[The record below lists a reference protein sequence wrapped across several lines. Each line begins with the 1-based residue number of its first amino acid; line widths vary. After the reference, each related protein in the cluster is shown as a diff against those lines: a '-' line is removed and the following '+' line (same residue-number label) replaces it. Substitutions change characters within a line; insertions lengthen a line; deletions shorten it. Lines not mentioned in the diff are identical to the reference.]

1 MRYFPISIDSKDKI
15 CLFLGGGKICKRKI
29 ESLLRGDFSFL
40 IYGKEIDKEVIKLYK
55 ENPQRI
61 KIVEKNIDEN
71 FIFPPCD
78 FLFLATGDRD
88 LNKILRKKAKSQ
100 GLRTLDLSDSF
111 ASDFHLRKN
120 ISNEFIDISIS
131 SNGQIPIFSSIIGDY
146 LEKYLE
152 NIDME
157 KIKLMVKIRDKLRE
171 NGIYNKELLL
181 ELYKEDKEIL
191 KKYLEKIWW

>member
-61 KIVEKNIDEN
+61 KIVEKNIDQS
-71 FIFPPCD
+71 FIFPSCD
-78 FLFLATGDRD
+78 FLFLATGNRN

-100 GLRTLDLSDSF
+100 GLRTLDLSDSSG
-111 ASDFHLRKN
+111 SDFHLRKN

-131 SNGQIPIFSSIIGDY
+131 SNGQIPFFSSIIGDD

-152 NIDME
+152 NLDME
-157 KIKLMVKIRDKLRE
+157 KIKLMVKIRDRLRE

-181 ELYKEDKEIL
+181 DLYKEDKEIL
-191 KKYLEKIWW
+191 KKYLEKI

>member
-29 ESLLRGDFSFL
+29 ESLLKGDFSFL

-78 FLFLATGDRD
+78 FLFLATGDRN
-88 LNKILRKKAKSQ
+88 LNKILRKKAKIQ
-100 GLRTLDLSDSF
+100 GLRTLDLSDSSG
-111 ASDFHLRKN
+111 SDFHLRKN

-131 SNGQIPIFSSIIGDY
+131 SNGQIPIFSSIIGDE

-152 NIDME
+152 NLDME

-171 NGIYNKELLL
+171 NEIYNKEILL

>member
-15 CLFLGGGKICKRKI
+15 CLFLGGGRICKRKI
-29 ESLLRGDFSFL
+29 ESLLKGEFSFL

-61 KIVEKNIDEN
+61 KIVEKNIDQN

-78 FLFLATGDRD
+78 FLFLATGDGD
-88 LNKILRKKAKSQ
+88 LNKILRKRAKDQ
-100 GLRTLDLSDSF
+100 GLRTLDLSDSLD
-111 ASDFHLRKN
+111 SDFYLRKN

-131 SNGQIPIFSSIIGDY
+131 SNGQIPIFSSIIGDD

-152 NIDME
+152 NLDMK

-171 NGIYNKELLL
+171 DGIYNKELLL

-191 KKYLEKIWW
+191 KKYLEKI

>member
-15 CLFLGGGKICKRKI
+15 CLFLGGGRICKRKI
-29 ESLLRGDFSFL
+29 ESLLKGDFSFL

-61 KIVEKNIDEN
+61 KIVEKNIDQN

-88 LNKILRKKAKSQ
+88 LNKILREKAKDQ
-100 GLRTLDLSDSF
+100 GLRTLDLSDSLG
-111 ASDFHLRKN
+111 SDFYLRKN
-120 ISNEFIDISIS
+120 ISNEFFDISIS
-131 SNGQIPIFSSIIGDY
+131 SNGQVPIFSSLIGDD
-146 LEKYLE
+146 LEKYLDSL
-152 NIDME
+152 DME

-171 NGIYNKELLL
+171 NGIYNKALLL
-181 ELYKEDKEIL
+181 DLYKEDKEFL

>member
-78 FLFLATGDRD
+78 FLFLATGNRN
-88 LNKILRKKAKSQ
+88 LNKVLRKKAKSQ

-120 ISNEFIDISIS
+120 ISNEFINISIS
-131 SNGQIPIFSSIIGDY
+131 SNGQIPIFSSIIGDD

-152 NIDME
+152 NLDME

-181 ELYKEDKEIL
+181 DLYKEDKEIL
-191 KKYLEKIWW
+191 KKYLEKI

>member
-15 CLFLGGGKICKRKI
+15 CLFLGGGRICKRKI
-29 ESLLRGDFSFL
+29 ESLLKGEFSFL

-78 FLFLATGDRD
+78 FLFLAMGDRD

-100 GLRTLDLSDSF
+100 GLRTLDLSDSLG
-111 ASDFHLRKN
+111 SDFYLRKN

-131 SNGQIPIFSSIIGDY
+131 SNGQIPIFSSIIGDD

-152 NIDME
+152 NLDME

-191 KKYLEKIWW
+191 KKYLEKI

>member
-15 CLFLGGGKICKRKI
+15 CLFLGGGRICKRKI
-29 ESLLRGDFSFL
+29 ESLLKGDFSFL

-61 KIVEKNIDEN
+61 KIVEKNIDQN

-88 LNKILRKKAKSQ
+88 LNKILRKKAKDQ
-100 GLRTLDLSDSF
+100 GLRTLDLTDSLG
-111 ASDFHLRKN
+111 SDFYLRKN

-131 SNGQIPIFSSIIGDY
+131 SNGQVPIFSSLIGDD

-152 NIDME
+152 SLDME

-171 NGIYNKELLL
+171 NGIYNKALLL
-181 ELYKEDKEIL
+181 DLYKEDKEFL
-191 KKYLEKIWW
+191 KKYLEKI

>member
-15 CLFLGGGKICKRKI
+15 CLFLGGGRICKRKI
-29 ESLLRGDFSFL
+29 ESLLKGDFSFL
-40 IYGKEIDKEVIKLYK
+40 IYGKEIDNEVIKLYK

-61 KIVEKNIDEN
+61 KIVEKNIDQN

-88 LNKILRKKAKSQ
+88 LNKILRKKAKDQ
-100 GLRTLDLSDSF
+100 GLRTLDLSDSLG
-111 ASDFHLRKN
+111 SDFYLRKN

-131 SNGQIPIFSSIIGDY
+131 SNGQVPIFSSLIGDD

-152 NIDME
+152 SLDME

-171 NGIYNKELLL
+171 NGIYNKALLL
-181 ELYKEDKEIL
+181 DLYKEDKEFL

>member
-15 CLFLGGGKICKRKI
+15 CLFLGGGRICKRKI
-29 ESLLRGDFSFL
+29 ESLLRGDFLFL

-78 FLFLATGDRD
+78 FLFLATGDRN

-100 GLRTLDLSDSF
+100 GLRTLDLSDSSG
-111 ASDFHLRKN
+111 SDFYLRKN

-131 SNGQIPIFSSIIGDY
+131 SNGELPIFSSIIGDD

-152 NIDME
+152 NLDME

>member
-78 FLFLATGDRD
+78 FLFLATGNRN

-100 GLRTLDLSDSF
+100 GLRTLDLSDSSG
-111 ASDFHLRKN
+111 SDFYLRKN

-131 SNGQIPIFSSIIGDY
+131 SNGQIPIFSSIIGDD

-152 NIDME
+152 NLDME

>member
-78 FLFLATGDRD
+78 FLFLATGDRN
-88 LNKILRKKAKSQ
+88 LNKVLRKKAKSQ
-100 GLRTLDLSDSF
+100 GLRTLDLSDSSG
-111 ASDFHLRKN
+111 SDFHLRKN

-131 SNGQIPIFSSIIGDY
+131 SNGQIPIFSSIIGDD

-152 NIDME
+152 NLDME

-181 ELYKEDKEIL
+181 ELYKEDKEFL

>member
-1 MRYFPISIDSKDKI
+1 SIDSKDKI
-15 CLFLGGGKICKRKI
+15 CLFLGGGRICKRKI
-29 ESLLRGDFSFL
+29 ESLLKGDFSFL

-61 KIVEKNIDEN
+61 KIVEKNIDQN

-88 LNKILRKKAKSQ
+88 LNKILRKKAKDQ
-100 GLRTLDLSDSF
+100 GLRTLDLSDSLG
-111 ASDFHLRKN
+111 SDFYLRKN

-131 SNGQIPIFSSIIGDY
+131 SNGQVPIFSSLIGDD
-146 LEKYLE
+146 LEKYLDSL
-152 NIDME
+152 DME

-171 NGIYNKELLL
+171 NGIYNKALLL
-181 ELYKEDKEIL
+181 DLYKEDKEFL
-191 KKYLEKIWW
+191 KKYLEKI

>member
-15 CLFLGGGKICKRKI
+15 CLFLGGGRICKRKI
-29 ESLLRGDFSFL
+29 ESLLKGDFSFL

-61 KIVEKNIDEN
+61 KIVEKNIDQN

-88 LNKILRKKAKSQ
+88 LNKILREKAKDQ
-100 GLRTLDLSDSF
+100 GLRTLDLSDSLG
-111 ASDFHLRKN
+111 SDFYLRKN
-120 ISNEFIDISIS
+120 ISNEFFDISIS
-131 SNGQIPIFSSIIGDY
+131 SNGQVPIFSSLIGDD

-152 NIDME
+152 SLDME

-171 NGIYNKELLL
+171 KGIYNKALLL
-181 ELYKEDKEIL
+181 DLYKEDKEFL

>member
-15 CLFLGGGKICKRKI
+15 CLFLGGGRICKRKI
-29 ESLLRGDFSFL
+29 ESLLKGDFSFL

-61 KIVEKNIDEN
+61 KIVEKNIDQN

-78 FLFLATGDRD
+78 FLFLATGGRD
-88 LNKILRKKAKSQ
+88 LNKILRKKAKDQ
-100 GLRTLDLSDSF
+100 GLRTLDLSDSLG
-111 ASDFHLRKN
+111 SDFYLRKN

-131 SNGQIPIFSSIIGDY
+131 SNGQVPIFSSLIGDD

-152 NIDME
+152 SLDME

-171 NGIYNKELLL
+171 NGIYNKALLL
-181 ELYKEDKEIL
+181 DLYKENKEFL
-191 KKYLEKIWW
+191 KKYLEKI

>member
-15 CLFLGGGKICKRKI
+15 CLFLGGGRICKRKI

-61 KIVEKNIDEN
+61 KIVEKNIDQS

-88 LNKILRKKAKSQ
+88 LNKILRKKAKDQ
-100 GLRTLDLSDSF
+100 GLRTLDLTDSLG
-111 ASDFHLRKN
+111 SDFYLRKN

-131 SNGQIPIFSSIIGDY
+131 SNGQVPIFSSLIGDD
-146 LEKYLE
+146 LEKYLDSL
-152 NIDME
+152 DME

-171 NGIYNKELLL
+171 NGIYNKALLL
-181 ELYKEDKEIL
+181 DLYKEDKEFL

>member
-15 CLFLGGGKICKRKI
+15 CLFLGGGRICKRKI
-29 ESLLRGDFSFL
+29 ESLLKGDFSFL
-40 IYGKEIDKEVIKLYK
+40 IYGKEIDREVIKLYK

-78 FLFLATGDRD
+78 FLFLATGNRN

-100 GLRTLDLSDSF
+100 GLRTLDLSDSLG
-111 ASDFHLRKN
+111 SDFHLRKN

-131 SNGQIPIFSSIIGDY
+131 SNGQIPIFSSIIGDD

-152 NIDME
+152 NLDME

>member
-15 CLFLGGGKICKRKI
+15 CLFLGGGRICKRKI
-29 ESLLRGDFSFL
+29 ESLLKGDFSFL

-55 ENPQRI
+55 ENPKRI
-61 KIVEKNIDEN
+61 KIVEKNIDQN

-88 LNKILRKKAKSQ
+88 LNKILRKKAKDQ
-100 GLRTLDLSDSF
+100 GLRTLDLSDSLG
-111 ASDFHLRKN
+111 SDFYLRKN

-131 SNGQIPIFSSIIGDY
+131 SNGQVPIFSSLIGDD
-146 LEKYLE
+146 LEKYLDSL
-152 NIDME
+152 DME

-171 NGIYNKELLL
+171 NGIYNKALLL
-181 ELYKEDKEIL
+181 DLYKEDKEFL

>member
-15 CLFLGGGKICKRKI
+15 CLFLGGGRICKRKI
-29 ESLLRGDFSFL
+29 ESLLKGDFSFL
-40 IYGKEIDKEVIKLYK
+40 IYGKEIDKELIKLYK

-61 KIVEKNIDEN
+61 KIVEKNIDQN

-88 LNKILRKKAKSQ
+88 LNKILRKKAKDQ
-100 GLRTLDLSDSF
+100 GLRTLDLSDSLG
-111 ASDFHLRKN
+111 SDFYLRKN

-131 SNGQIPIFSSIIGDY
+131 SNGQVPIFSSLIGDD
-146 LEKYLE
+146 LEKYLDSL
-152 NIDME
+152 DME

-171 NGIYNKELLL
+171 NGIYNKALLL
-181 ELYKEDKEIL
+181 DLYKEDKEFL
-191 KKYLEKIWW
+191 KKYLEKI

>member
-78 FLFLATGDRD
+78 FLFLATGDRN

-100 GLRTLDLSDSF
+100 GLRTLDLSDSSG
-111 ASDFHLRKN
+111 SDFHLRKN

-131 SNGQIPIFSSIIGDY
+131 SNGQIPIFSSIIGND

-152 NIDME
+152 KLDME

-181 ELYKEDKEIL
+181 GLYKEDKEIL
-191 KKYLEKIWW
+191 KKYLEKI

>member
-15 CLFLGGGKICKRKI
+15 CIFLGGGKICKRKI

-55 ENPQRI
+55 KNPQRI

-78 FLFLATGDRD
+78 FLFLATGDRN
-88 LNKILRKKAKSQ
+88 LNKILRKKAKNQ

-131 SNGQIPIFSSIIGDY
+131 SNGQIPIFSSIIGDD

-152 NIDME
+152 NLDIE

-171 NGIYNKELLL
+171 NEIYNKEILL
-181 ELYKEDKEIL
+181 ELYKEDKETL
-191 KKYLEKIWW
+191 KKYLEKI

>member
-15 CLFLGGGKICKRKI
+15 CLFLGGGRICKRKI
-29 ESLLRGDFSFL
+29 ESLLKGDFSFL

-61 KIVEKNIDEN
+61 KIVEKNIDQN

-88 LNKILRKKAKSQ
+88 LNKILRKKAKDQ
-100 GLRTLDLSDSF
+100 GLRTLDLSDSLG
-111 ASDFHLRKN
+111 SDFYLRKN

-131 SNGQIPIFSSIIGDY
+131 SNGQVPIFSSLIGDD
-146 LEKYLE
+146 LEKYLDSL
-152 NIDME
+152 DME

-171 NGIYNKELLL
+171 NGIYNKALLL
-181 ELYKEDKEIL
+181 DLYKEEKEFL

>member
-15 CLFLGGGKICKRKI
+15 CLFLGGGRICKRKI

-40 IYGKEIDKEVIKLYK
+40 IYGKKIDKEVIKLYK

-78 FLFLATGDRD
+78 FLFLATGDRN
-88 LNKILRKKAKSQ
+88 LNKILRKKAKDQ
-100 GLRTLDLSDSF
+100 GLRTLDLSDSLG
-111 ASDFHLRKN
+111 SDFHLRKN

-131 SNGQIPIFSSIIGDY
+131 SNGQIPIFSSIIGDD

-152 NIDME
+152 NLDME

-181 ELYKEDKEIL
+181 ELYKENKEFL
-191 KKYLEKIWW
+191 KKYLEKI

>member
-78 FLFLATGDRD
+78 FLFLATGDRN
-88 LNKILRKKAKSQ
+88 LNKVLRKKAKSQ
-100 GLRTLDLSDSF
+100 GLRTLDLSDSSG
-111 ASDFHLRKN
+111 SDFHLRKN

-131 SNGQIPIFSSIIGDY
+131 SNGQIPIFSSIIGDD

-152 NIDME
+152 NLDME

-181 ELYKEDKEIL
+181 ELYKEDKEFL
-191 KKYLEKIWW
+191 KKYLEKI

>member
-15 CLFLGGGKICKRKI
+15 CLFLGGGMICKRKI

-78 FLFLATGDRD
+78 FLFLATGDRN
-88 LNKILRKKAKSQ
+88 LNKVLRKKAKSQ

-131 SNGQIPIFSSIIGDY
+131 SNGQIPFFSSIIGDD

-152 NIDME
+152 NLDME

-181 ELYKEDKEIL
+181 ELYKEDKETL
-191 KKYLEKIWW
+191 KKYLEKI

>member
-15 CLFLGGGKICKRKI
+15 CLFLGGGRICKRKI
-29 ESLLRGDFSFL
+29 ESLLKGDFSFL

-61 KIVEKNIDEN
+61 KIVEKNIDQN

-88 LNKILRKKAKSQ
+88 LNKILRKKAKDQ
-100 GLRTLDLSDSF
+100 GLRTLDLSDSLG
-111 ASDFHLRKN
+111 SDFYLRKN

-131 SNGQIPIFSSIIGDY
+131 SNGQVPIFSSLIGDD
-146 LEKYLE
+146 LEKYLDSL
-152 NIDME
+152 DME

-171 NGIYNKELLL
+171 NGIYNKALLL
-181 ELYKEDKEIL
+181 DLYKEDKEFL

>member
-15 CLFLGGGKICKRKI
+15 CLFLGGGRICKRKI
-29 ESLLRGDFSFL
+29 ESLLKGDFSFL

-61 KIVEKNIDEN
+61 KIVEKNIDQN

-88 LNKILRKKAKSQ
+88 LNKILRKKAKDQ
-100 GLRTLDLSDSF
+100 GLRTLDLTDSLG
-111 ASDFHLRKN
+111 SDFYLRKN

-131 SNGQIPIFSSIIGDY
+131 SNGQVPIFSSLIGDD

-152 NIDME
+152 SLDME

-171 NGIYNKELLL
+171 NGMYNKALLL
-181 ELYKEDKEIL
+181 DLYKKDKEFL
-191 KKYLEKIWW
+191 KKYLEKI

>member
-15 CLFLGGGKICKRKI
+15 CLFLGGGRICKRKI
-29 ESLLRGDFSFL
+29 ESLLKGDFSFL
-40 IYGKEIDKEVIKLYK
+40 IYGKEIDNEVIKLYK

-61 KIVEKNIDEN
+61 KIVEKNIDQN

-88 LNKILRKKAKSQ
+88 LNKILRKKAKDQ
-100 GLRTLDLSDSF
+100 GLRTLDLSDSLG
-111 ASDFHLRKN
+111 SDFYLRKN

-131 SNGQIPIFSSIIGDY
+131 SNGQVPIFSSLIGDD
-146 LEKYLE
+146 LEKYLDSL
-152 NIDME
+152 DME

-181 ELYKEDKEIL
+181 DLYKEDKEFL
-191 KKYLEKIWW
+191 KKYLEKI

>member
-15 CLFLGGGKICKRKI
+15 CLFLGGGRICKRKI
-29 ESLLRGDFSFL
+29 ESLLKGDFSFL

-61 KIVEKNIDEN
+61 KIVEKKIDQN

-78 FLFLATGDRD
+78 FLFLATGDRN
-88 LNKILRKKAKSQ
+88 LNKILRKKAKDQ
-100 GLRTLDLSDSF
+100 GLRTLDLSDSLG
-111 ASDFHLRKN
+111 SDFYLRKN

-131 SNGQIPIFSSIIGDY
+131 SNGQVPIFSSLIGDD
-146 LEKYLE
+146 LEKYLDSL
-152 NIDME
+152 DME

-171 NGIYNKELLL
+171 NGIYNKALFLD
-181 ELYKEDKEIL
+181 LYKEDKEFL

>member
-29 ESLLRGDFSFL
+29 ESLLRGNFSFL

-78 FLFLATGDRD
+78 FLFLATGNRN

-100 GLRTLDLSDSF
+100 GLRTLDLSDSSG
-111 ASDFHLRKN
+111 SDFYLRKN

-131 SNGQIPIFSSIIGDY
+131 SNGQIPIFSSIIGDD

-152 NIDME
+152 NLDME

-191 KKYLEKIWW
+191 KKYLEKI

>member
-15 CLFLGGGKICKRKI
+15 CLFLGGGRICKRKI
-29 ESLLRGDFSFL
+29 ESLLKGDFSFL

-55 ENPQRI
+55 ENSQRI
-61 KIVEKNIDEN
+61 KIVEKNIDQN

-88 LNKILRKKAKSQ
+88 LNKILRKKAKDQ
-100 GLRTLDLSDSF
+100 GLRTLDLSDSLG
-111 ASDFHLRKN
+111 SDFYLRKN

-131 SNGQIPIFSSIIGDY
+131 SNGQVPIFSSLIGDD

-152 NIDME
+152 SLDME

-171 NGIYNKELLL
+171 NGIYNKALLL
-181 ELYKEDKEIL
+181 DLYKEDKEFL

>member
-78 FLFLATGDRD
+78 FLFLATGDRN

-100 GLRTLDLSDSF
+100 GLRTLDLSDSSG
-111 ASDFHLRKN
+111 SDFHLRKN

-131 SNGQIPIFSSIIGDY
+131 SNGQIPIFSSIIGDD

-152 NIDME
+152 NLDME

>member
-15 CLFLGGGKICKRKI
+15 CLFLGGGRICKRKI

-61 KIVEKNIDEN
+61 KIVEKNIDQN

-78 FLFLATGDRD
+78 FLFLATGDRN

-100 GLRTLDLSDSF
+100 GLRTLDLSDSLG
-111 ASDFHLRKN
+111 SDFYLRKN

-131 SNGQIPIFSSIIGDY
+131 SNGQIPIFSSIIGDD

-152 NIDME
+152 NLDME

-191 KKYLEKIWW
+191 KKYLEKI

>member
-88 LNKILRKKAKSQ
+88 LNEILRKKAKDQ

-111 ASDFHLRKN
+111 GSDFYLRKN

-131 SNGQIPIFSSIIGDY
+131 SNGQIPIFSSIIGDD

-152 NIDME
+152 NLDME

-181 ELYKEDKEIL
+181 DLYKEDKETL
-191 KKYLEKIWW
+191 KKYLEKI

>member
-15 CLFLGGGKICKRKI
+15 CLFLGGGRICKRKI
-29 ESLLRGDFSFL
+29 ESLLKGEFSFL

-55 ENPQRI
+55 EYPQRI

-88 LNKILRKKAKSQ
+88 LNKILRKKAKDQ
-100 GLRTLDLSDSF
+100 GLMTLDLSDSLD
-111 ASDFHLRKN
+111 SDFYLRKN

-131 SNGQIPIFSSIIGDY
+131 SNGELPIFSSLIGDD

-152 NIDME
+152 SLDME

-171 NGIYNKELLL
+171 NEIYNKEILL

-191 KKYLEKIWW
+191 KKYLEKI

>member
-15 CLFLGGGKICKRKI
+15 CLFLGGGRICKRKI

-78 FLFLATGDRD
+78 FLFLATGDRN

-100 GLRTLDLSDSF
+100 GLRTLDLSDSSG
-111 ASDFHLRKN
+111 SDFYLRKN

-131 SNGQIPIFSSIIGDY
+131 SNGQIPIFSSIIGDD

-152 NIDME
+152 NLDME

-191 KKYLEKIWW
+191 KKYLEKI